1 MVLRGLLA
9 GFAAIVLSG
18 LLAAP
23 ADAYTTT
30 TRTGYTSLTGTYRP
44 VNFDLAVI
52 PGFEFGD
59 ETNTLEWKP
68 IFGNSG
74 LFTVSFTMFLGG
86 SWDAA
91 GFDATTQKDYSFSGD
106 NAGVWRL
113 RLNLLGLLEGTDMTA
128 FAVDNFPVGT
138 LDLVDISGADF
149 DEHEDLPASD
159 TPLQGDRF
167 LLYTRP
173 GCQSGFN
180 LDDDLG
186 GILCDVLS
194 LSLKDPFR
202 DETLFTADFLDSLT
216 HFGPFVPC
224 DPDHPAPDE
233 PTVGKYS
240 CDYYAENKRKLIP
253 SYGPLEAFFLTP
265 FIDSSLVEGYR
276 LDGGPNEFANSWGR
290 TSYVGGRDYVGGSEC
305 LPGAVICG
313 SDMSRGLLPAGV
325 FASSAVPEP
334 GTLALLALGLAGIG
348 LRRRSR

>member
-59 ETNTLEWKP
+59 EKNTLEWKP
-68 IFGNSG
+68 IFGDSG

-91 GFDATTQKDYSFSGD
+91 GFDAAGKEYSASGT

-113 RLNLLGLLEGTDMTA
+113 RLNLLGLLDGSNNITA

-138 LDLVDISGADF
+138 LDLVDITGADYP
-149 DEHEDLPASD
+149 DNPAELPTSD
-159 TPLQGDRF
+159 RPLEGDRH

-224 DPDHPAPDE
+224 DPENPAVDE
-233 PTVGKYS
+233 PKYGKYR
-240 CDYYAENKRKLIP
+240 CDYYADRKSKLIP
-253 SYGPLEAFFLTP
+253 SYDWPLSMVLP
-265 FIDSSLVEGYR
+265 LFIDTSYVSGYR
-276 LDGGPNEFANSWGR
+276 LDGGTNGR
-290 TSYVGGRDYVGGSEC
+290 TSIVDDTEC
-305 LPGAVICG
+305 LPGTALCSTAARSLG
-313 SDMSRGLLPAGV
+313 SPLG
-325 FASSAVPEP
+325 FASNVPEP